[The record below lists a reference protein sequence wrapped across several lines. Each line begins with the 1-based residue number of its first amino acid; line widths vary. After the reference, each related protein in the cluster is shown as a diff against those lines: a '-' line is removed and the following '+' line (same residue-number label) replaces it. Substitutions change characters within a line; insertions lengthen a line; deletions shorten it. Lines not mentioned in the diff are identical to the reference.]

1 MSEDASPNVQQQ
13 AGMDDPGGY
22 IGMMGGYLPEEQGG
36 YHSPANPGHRRGPE
50 EEIYGVQIKKQR
62 F

>member
-1 MSEDASPNVQQQ
+1 
-13 AGMDDPGGY
+13 MDDPGGY